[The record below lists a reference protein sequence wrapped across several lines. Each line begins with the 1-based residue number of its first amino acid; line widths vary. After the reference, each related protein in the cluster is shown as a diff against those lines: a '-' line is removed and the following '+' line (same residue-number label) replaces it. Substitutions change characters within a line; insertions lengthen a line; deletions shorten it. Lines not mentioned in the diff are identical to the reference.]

1 MAITGGVAAA
11 PAAYADH
18 TAVLVVDFP
27 RGSGD
32 GEFESSPS
40 LLDVGPTGMFAAMD
54 WGNGRVQMLHPNGTH
69 AFDLERPRH
78 ASSWPPYRGGF
89 QFGPTGEIF
98 AAGCDDICVFHPNGT
113 YAYSFRT
120 DDFLDNHY
128 RSGDFAVGHDG
139 LIVMLDLLRPY
150 DRADRIVYIHP
161 NGTLSHYAPLS
172 VDNPGP
178 YSSRFSVD
186 PDGMVV
192 VITNNPI
199 FIHKFHPNG
208 TLAATYDMWWM
219 DRGHNTYPALAA
231 GPADVLALYSYR
243 TDRFYFIGPAG
254 ERLFSFDSLSDGH
267 DIIESMNGMAFDP
280 SGRLVVTESLRLIV
294 LEIES
299 LTAAAPSGP
308 ERQLPAGLA
317 RPGDHAQAYGS
328 PGRPPL
334 TGGAFAFEF
343 GSYGEGPGEFLA
355 PHNIA
360 VGPGGAIAV
369 SDAENDR
376 IQLFHPNGT
385 FAFELGSR
393 GSGPGELIGPYG
405 ITFGPNGL
413 LVVADVGNH
422 RVQVFRIQ

>member
-1 MAITGGVAAA
+1 MSDPDNSRVK
-11 PAAYADH
+11 
-18 TAVLVVDFP
+18 
-27 RGSGD
+27 
-32 GEFESSPS
+32 
-40 LLDVGPTGMFAAMD
+40 MF
-54 WGNGRVQMLHPNGTH
+54 HPNGTH
-69 AFDLERPRH
+69 AFDVVPQ
-78 ASSWPPYRGGF
+78 PPYGGYSYARGEF
-89 QFGPTGEIF
+89 SIGPTGEIF
-98 AAGCDDICVFHPNGT
+98 VEGCEGICVFHPNGT
-113 YAYSFRT
+113 YAYSFNAF
-120 DDFLDNHY
+120 DFVESARH
-128 RSGDFAVGHDG
+128 RSHGIAVGHDG
-139 LIVMLDLLRPY
+139 LIVMLDLHRHY
-150 DRADRIVYIHP
+150 ERADRIVYIHP

-172 VDNPGP
+172 VDITHS
-178 YSSRFSVD
+178 YSGYFTID
-186 PDGMVV
+186 PDGMIVV
-192 VITNNPI
+192 AGHGD
-199 FIHKFHPNG
+199 IHKFHPNG
-208 TLAATYDMWWM
+208 TLAVTYGIDWIDYGNSHYLMI
-219 DRGHNTYPALAA
+219 AA
-231 GPADVLALYSYR
+231 GPDGGFVVYSPVFE
-243 TDRFYFIGPAG
+243 RFYFVGPGG
-254 ERLFSFDSLSDGH
+254 ERLFSFDSWSDGH
-267 DIIESMNGMAFDP
+267 GYTRYAYGLDFDP
-280 SGRLVVTESLRLIV
+280 SGRLLVFDGYRLTV
-294 LEIES
+294 FEIES
-299 LTAAAPSGP
+299 LTAATPLGP

-355 PHNIA
+355 PRNIA